1 MRKFRFRRDSCPC
14 LPVTSYEATCWEW
27 GKLQS
32 SPFPVEGSDH
42 TLRCNKFKLTCKWQ
56 SSKETILASELQF
69 GKCREKF
76 RSNISRTKAATA
88 CISKVKKWQKS
99 KRSLVKITGITI
111 TSWKPPERLY
121 FPTGSPTCEVIIL
134 RNKRRKYKSLC
145 GKIYDRSKEWKLK
158 IQSNFWWK
166 YLTLL
171 SQWMACFLTA

>member
-14 LPVTSYEATCWEW
+14 LLVTSYEATCWEW

-42 TLRCNKFKLTCKWQ
+42 ALRCNKFKLTCKWQ
-56 SSKETILASELQF
+56 SCKETILASELQF

-76 RSNISRTKAATA
+76 RSNLSCTKVATA
-88 CISKVKKWQKS
+88 CISKEIPGEDHRDHNYFMK
-99 KRSLVKITGITI
+99 
-111 TSWKPPERLY
+111 TSWQAV

-134 RNKRRKYKSLC
+134 RNKRRKYKSLY
-145 GKIYDRSKEWKLK
+145 GKIYDRSKQWKLK
-158 IQSNFWWK
+158 IQSNFRWK

-171 SQWMACFLTA
+171 SQWIACFLTA